1 LRVHRDSNSQ
11 SENSFESV
19 GVHSL
24 TLSYILGSMKCD
36 SQASLLAHTFTSLY
50 LNHKLKA
57 KVATTIMIKVV
68 EI

>member
-1 LRVHRDSNSQ
+1 
-11 SENSFESV
+11 V